1 MKSKWTLFIGIILL
15 VTGIILRVI
24 TDLVYVPIL
33 FIIVGVSFKTFFVI
47 GKGRDGDYKPGYELV
62 FLFVGLLMFLSGIY
76 LRSPEL
82 NFISSFLVVSG
93 LMLKVV
99 FVILFIINIRSHRKK
114 LK

>member
-24 TDLVYVPIL
+24 TDLGYEPII
-33 FIIVGVSFKTFFVI
+33 FIIVGVSFKAYYVI
-47 GKGRDGDYKPGYELV
+47 GKGRDGDYQPGYELV

-76 LRSPEL
+76 LRRLEL
-82 NFISSFLVVSG
+82 SFNPSFLIVCG
-93 LMLKVV
+93 LIFKVV